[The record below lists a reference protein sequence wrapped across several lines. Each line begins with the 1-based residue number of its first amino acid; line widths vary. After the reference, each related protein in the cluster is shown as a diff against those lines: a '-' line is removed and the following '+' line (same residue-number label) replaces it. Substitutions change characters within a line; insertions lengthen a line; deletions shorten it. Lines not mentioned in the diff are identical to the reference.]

1 VSSRLRAFFGNAPI
15 KLIAVIL
22 FAILVPSV
30 LVTALGLV
38 AVFQVDGFVRDHF
51 SEPVRARVAELQH
64 ELFTSWEER
73 LGLYEEYLED
83 SRERLPHLGE
93 LRHRDPWIREVLL
106 SNESGL
112 MLAPAPP
119 PVRLWCAGAD
129 HQLKNLYA
137 FEIAASHRK
146 ALAESLR
153 LLAESREDAVLVEA
167 LLAAARLSARLG
179 DAAEAERHLQTA
191 LERYGHTQDPTG
203 VVRAV
208 PILWRLLEIRRDGGQ
223 ASGAED
229 TARELARALDRY
241 QDSMDP
247 ELESFY
253 REKLA
258 TLGDTRLMEKT
269 LPGASGG
276 SRLSSAELRSIE
288 PLLPQ
293 PAKGSSGKA
302 SRQYT
307 HLHLHPI
314 GGLDI
319 VSFPSGASGTRVHL
333 VVDRDELLAEAK
345 IVGAEKGLSEE
356 GLSFR
361 PEGVATGDPP
371 RDDVFH
377 SSLPAP
383 LDTLSLAYV
392 PPEGDLPE
400 GFRAFKA
407 ISAAAF
413 TWAVIVLV
421 LSIVVGVLFT
431 VRSVLHAT
439 HTARLKSD
447 FVSFISHELKTPLTS
462 IQIFADTLLEGRVEN
477 EEESR
482 LCVQMIGTETLRLST
497 LVDQVLEYSKLEQQQ
512 KKFRFTSCDMGD
524 VVREAA
530 RIFKGHNLLNPHEIE
545 LNTAQHISKIRMDR
559 AAMVGLFLNLFSN
572 ASKYSPRDE
581 KIVVNLRESIDDIT
595 VDVVDRGV
603 GIRKRDQKKVF
614 EKFYR
619 AEDYLTR
626 EVEGTGLGL
635 AFARYIAKVHN
646 GEIKVVSQFN
656 SGSVFTL
663 HLRKTH
669 VLAE

>member
-1 VSSRLRAFFGNAPI
+1 MSSRLRAFFGNAPI

-38 AVFQVDGFVRDHF
+38 AVFQVDAFVRNHF
-51 SEPVRARVAELQH
+51 SEPVRARVVELRD
-64 ELFTSWEER
+64 ELMGSWEER
-73 LGLYEEYLED
+73 LDLYEQYLQD
-83 SRERLPHLGE
+83 APQRFQHLGE
-93 LRHRDPWIREVLL
+93 LRDRDPWVLDVL
-106 SNESGL
+106 VSNESGL
-112 MLAPAPP
+112 VRVPELPP
-119 PVRLWCAGAD
+119 LRLWSADLD
-129 HQLKNLYA
+129 HQLKHLYA
-137 FEIAASHRK
+137 LELAASHQK

-167 LLAAARLSARLG
+167 LLAAARLSSRVG
-179 DAAEAERHLQTA
+179 DDAEGERHLQRA
-191 LERYGHTQDPTG
+191 LDRYGHTQDSTG

-208 PILWRLLEIRRDGGQ
+208 PILWRLLEIRRAGGQ
-223 ASGAED
+223 VARAED
-229 TARELARALDRY
+229 TARELLGALDRY
-241 QDSMDP
+241 QDLLDP
-247 ELESFY
+247 EVETFY
-253 REKLA
+253 REKIA
-258 TLGDTRLMEKT
+258 TLGDMPPVEKNR
-269 LPGASGG
+269 PGAF
-276 SRLSSAELRSIE
+276 RWSSTALLSIE

-293 PAKGSSGKA
+293 PGRGK
-302 SRQYT
+302 RQSA
-307 HLHLHPI
+307 HIPPD
-314 GGLDI
+314 LDI
-319 VSFPSGASGTRVHL
+319 VTFASSASGLRVHL
-333 VVDRDELLAEAK
+333 LLDRSQLLEEAK
-345 IVGAEKGLSEE
+345 IVGREKGLSEE
-356 GLSFR
+356 GLSFGLVKGR
-361 PEGVATGDPP
+361 PMVGVSDGDSP
-371 RDDVFH
+371 RDDIF
-377 SSLPAP
+377 SSLLPAP
-383 LDTLSLAYV
+383 LGAFRLAYV
-392 PPEGDLPE
+392 PPAGDLPE
-400 GFRAFKA
+400 GFRAFNA

-431 VRSVLHAT
+431 LRSVLHAT

-462 IQIFADTLLEGRVEN
+462 IQMFADTLLEGRVES

-482 LCVQMIGTETLRLST
+482 LCVQMIGNETLRLAR

-530 RIFKGHNLLNPHEIE
+530 KIFKGHNLSQNEIE

-559 AAMVGLFLNLFSN
+559 AAMVELFLNLFSN

-581 KIVVNLRESIDDIT
+581 KIVVNLRESIHDIT
-595 VDVVDRGV
+595 VDVVDRGI

-614 EKFYR
+614 EKFFR

-646 GEIKVVSQFN
+646 GEIKVTSQFN